1 MRSMHAAPTTP
12 APTLAQP
19 GPDAAS
25 KARFWDKI
33 ARKYA
38 ADPVAD
44 AIGYERSLE
53 RTREYL
59 RASQRVL
66 EIGCGTGSTA
76 LRLAAHTGSMVA
88 TDVSPEMIAI
98 AREKL
103 AAAPQAKLEFAVVD
117 ADAPLGGGTRYDVVL
132 AFNILHLVSDL
143 DATLRG
149 VWDALEPGGLL
160 ISKTACIAEMSPLV
174 GRVMVP
180 IMRLFGKAPH
190 VVLDLHAVDLAV
202 ALTRQGFEILAFE
215 FHAAKGR
222 DFRPYIVARKPG

>member
-1 MRSMHAAPTTP
+1 MHAAASTTRV
-12 APTLAQP
+12 AELAQ
-19 GPDAAS
+19 GPDTAA
-25 KARFWDKI
+25 KARFWDKL

-44 AIGYERSLE
+44 PIGYERSLA
-53 RTREYL
+53 RTREFL
-59 RASQRVL
+59 RPNQRVL

-76 LRLAAHTGSMVA
+76 LRLAEHAASLVA
-88 TDVSPEMIAI
+88 SDISPEMIAI

-103 AAAPQAKLEFAVVD
+103 AAAPQPKLEFVVAD
-117 ADAPLGGGTRYDVVL
+117 ADAPLGGGARYDVVL

-149 VWDALEPGGLL
+149 VWEALDPGGLL
-160 ISKTACIAEMSPLV
+160 ISKTGCISDMSPLV

-180 IMRLFGKAPH
+180 LMRLFGKAPH
-190 VVLDLHAVDLAV
+190 VVLDLRSVDLAV

-222 DFRPYIVARKPG
+222 DFRPYVVARKPA